1 MRTIVVGSGAGG
13 ATAAR
18 ELARQGM
25 EVVVLEA
32 GGRFKPFT
40 RRIGFAEPIRRMG
53 LLGGEDSVS
62 RFIPAYRTTR
72 SSEEL
77 LLVRSVAVGGC
88 TLVTCGNMVRADG
101 GLKEIGL
108 DLTKEFEELEGC
120 MGIAPVPKERW
131 RPLTADMFAVA
142 QRRGLEPKATPKSVN
157 MERCTSCGLC
167 ELGCATGAKWDS
179 RRFLSEAM
187 RQGTTLRPRARVSR
201 VVMEDGRAA
210 GVQLEGGGEI
220 VKGDAVVLA
229 AGGLGTAQ
237 ILKASGVEPSDTLWA
252 DLVLTVGGVSDNA
265 RQLEEP
271 PMAWYSQRDGYI
283 ISPYLDVL
291 SHIFHRPWR
300 KVALNDR
307 VGVMVKLAE
316 EANGRVLADG
326 TVQKPVSERDQERLL
341 AASTEVRSIME
352 EAGVQGPFVNGLL
365 HGGHLGGTVPL
376 RREDIETMHPS
387 SLPEKLWVAD
397 LSLMPRSQ
405 GLPTVLTTGAL
416 ALRVS
421 RHLT

>member
-18 ELARQGM
+18 ELARQGK

-32 GGRFKPFT
+32 GGGFKPFT

-53 LLGGEDSVS
+53 LLGGGDGVS
-62 RFIPAYRTTR
+62 RFISAYRTTR

-88 TLVTCGNMVRADG
+88 TLVTCGNMVQANG

-120 MGIAPVPKERW
+120 MVIAPVPKERW
-131 RPLTADMFAVA
+131 RPLTADLFAVA
-142 QRRGLEPKATPKSVN
+142 QRRGLKPRATPKAVD
-157 MERCTSCGLC
+157 MGRCTSCGLC

-187 RQGTTLRPRARVSR
+187 WQGTTLRSRARVSK
-201 VVMEDGRAA
+201 VVLEGGRAV
-210 GVQLEGGGEI
+210 GVQLEGGGEM

-229 AGGLGTAQ
+229 AGGIGTAQ
-237 ILKASGVEPSDTLWA
+237 ILKASGIEPSDTLWA
-252 DLVLTVGGVSDNA
+252 DLVLTVGGVSHNA
-265 RQLEEP
+265 KQLEEP
-271 PMAWYSQRDGYI
+271 PMVWYSQRDGYI

-291 SHIFHRPWR
+291 SHMFHRPWR
-300 KVALNDR
+300 EVGLNDR

-316 EANGRVLADG
+316 EANGRVLTDG
-326 TVQKPVSERDQERLL
+326 TVEKPVSEGDQERLL
-341 AASTEVRSIME
+341 AARAEVRSIME
-352 EAGVQGPFVNGLL
+352 EAGVKGPFVNGLL

-376 RREDIETMHPS
+376 RKEDVETMHPS
-387 SLPEKLWVAD
+387 SLPERLWVAD
-397 LSLMPRSQ
+397 LSLLPRSQ
-405 GLPTVLTTGAL
+405 GLPTVLTAAAL

-421 RHLT
+421 RHLA